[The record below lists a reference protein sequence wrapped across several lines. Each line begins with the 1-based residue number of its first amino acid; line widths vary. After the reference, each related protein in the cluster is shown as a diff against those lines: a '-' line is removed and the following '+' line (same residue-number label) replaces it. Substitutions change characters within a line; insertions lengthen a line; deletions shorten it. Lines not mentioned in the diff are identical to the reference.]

1 MAVFAMGL
9 MLPACPELRGQ
20 LSCQSHLWAGLAA
33 GLICVERGDALLL
46 REQNAEWIIGM
57 IDADA
62 KKFYS
67 DAWEPLLPT
76 PCRVEKRKN
85 RRITNELPCSRR
97 DESHLVGW
105 LALDALVIIR
115 GDGKEEG
122 HS

>member
-1 MAVFAMGL
+1 M
-9 MLPACPELRGQ
+9 
-20 LSCQSHLWAGLAA
+20 
-33 GLICVERGDALLL
+33 LL